1 MILISDQYIFI
12 FRILMCF
19 FCYTSGGRS
28 ISKQEAAI
36 AQCSFLIERKAEERR
51 RESKPQESLG
61 WLRRKR
67 VGIPCLDVMKESI
80 ECYALISKPTSRADA
95 RIGGMPQL

>member
-1 MILISDQYIFI
+1 VFLSYREKGGGKKTREQA
-12 FRILMCF
+12 
-19 FCYTSGGRS
+19 SGN
-28 ISKQEAAI
+28 
-36 AQCSFLIERKAEERR
+36 
-51 RESKPQESLG
+51 G